1 VAVAVSATEVRRPGE
16 AAANVRDHDGEQDS
30 ARRRGTVKW
39 FNPTKGY
46 GFIRDDDGMDVFIHV
61 SAVASSGLRTLV
73 QGQAVE
79 YEVQRSA
86 KGLHAV
92 SITAPGAVTLRSA

>member
-1 VAVAVSATEVRRPGE
+1 MAMPATEVSRPAERTAGM
-16 AAANVRDHDGEQDS
+16 RDHDGRQDS

-39 FNPTKGY
+39 FSSAKGY
-46 GFIRDDDGMDVFIHV
+46 GFIRDDDGMDVFVH
-61 SAVASSGLRTLV
+61 ASVLANTELRTLV

-79 YEVQRSA
+79 YEVRRSA

-92 SITAPGAVTLRSA
+92 ALTAPSAVALRSA